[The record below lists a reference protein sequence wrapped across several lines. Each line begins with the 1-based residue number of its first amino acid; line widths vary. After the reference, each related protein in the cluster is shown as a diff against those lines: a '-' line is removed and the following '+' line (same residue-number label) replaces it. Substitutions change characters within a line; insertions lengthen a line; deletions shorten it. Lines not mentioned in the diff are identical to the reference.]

1 MKTAGGAR
9 ASADSLA
16 HGNGRANGHKAEGGG
31 LAELARRT
39 DAPEQGLPRSLLG
52 SVSHEIRSP
61 LGLITGAL
69 DELEHELSG
78 QPDGRHERLF
88 ELARR
93 GAERLGRL
101 AQLLSVAAR
110 IDTDELKI
118 EPVPTDLASLLTQT
132 VQTLDAIEPRR
143 GVTVDIR
150 VSEGTRPP
158 LDELHAPLVF
168 LEVLSV
174 ARRRARSVVVVSS
187 ETVPGGHEIRVE
199 DDGRVWDTAER
210 NRAFELTGRATGGRE
225 TGLALAVARD
235 VIAAHGGDLRLEPSG
250 RGGCFV
256 FFLKR

>member
-1 MKTAGGAR
+1 M
-9 ASADSLA
+9 A
-16 HGNGRANGHKAEGGG
+16 HGNGRSNAHKAEGTG

-39 DAPEQGLPRSLLG
+39 DAPEQGLPRTLLG

-78 QPDGRHERLF
+78 SAEGRHERLF

-93 GAERLGRL
+93 GAERLARL

-110 IDTDELKI
+110 IDTEELKI
-118 EPVPTDLASLLTQT
+118 EPVPTDLTGMLTQA
-132 VQTLDAIEPRR
+132 VETLDAIEPRR
-143 GVTVDIR
+143 GVTVDVR
-150 VSEGTRPP
+150 VSAGTRPP
-158 LDELHAPLVF
+158 LDEHHAPLAF

-174 ARRRARSVVVVSS
+174 ARRRARSLVVVSS
-187 ETVPGGHEIRVE
+187 ETASGGYEVRVE

-210 NRAFELTGRATGGRE
+210 NRAFEMTGRATGGRE
-225 TGLALAVARD
+225 TGLALAVARE

-256 FFLKR
+256 LFLKR